1 MNLTFSST
9 ELPDVIL
16 IHSSSF
22 EDERGWLRET
32 YNKNEFYKNGIVEN
46 FIQEKNSFSK
56 PNVLRGLH
64 LQREPKG
71 QGKLVR
77 CIYGS
82 IFDVVVDVRV
92 NSLTYGKWIGVEL
105 TDSNGYQLYIPP
117 GFAHGF
123 VVTSN
128 TGAWFNYHITHNDF
142 SKEYDGGVFF
152 NDKTIGIKWPIDIDQ
167 MIISEK
173 DKILPT
179 LTQFIQYEVR

>member
-9 ELPDVIL
+9 DLLDVIL

-22 EDERGWLRET
+22 EDTRGWLRET
-32 YNKNEFYKNGIVEN
+32 YNKNEFYKNGIKEN

-64 LQREPKG
+64 LQKEPKG

-77 CIYGS
+77 CTSGS

-92 NSLTYGKWIGVEL
+92 NSATYGKWIGVEL

-123 VVTSN
+123 VVTSS
-128 TGAWFNYHITHNDF
+128 TGAMFNYHITHNDF
-142 SKEYDGGVFF
+142 SKEHDGGIYF
-152 NDKTIGIKWPIDIDQ
+152 NDKTIGINWPVNVDQ

-173 DKILPT
+173 DKALPT
-179 LTQFIQYEVR
+179 LTEFFQYENR